1 MLNLPNKVE
10 VKIDLVL
17 VAKIVLITLTTIAYV
32 NLIWSANGWIRTHN
46 LKVVEVHDYVSPLVE
61 AYN

>member
-1 MLNLPNKVE
+1 MLGLPNKLE

-17 VAKIVLITLTTIAYV
+17 VAKILLITLTTIAYI

-46 LKVVEVHDYVSPLVE
+46 LKVVEVRDYISPLAE
-61 AYN
+61 AAN